1 VGALASTVIDTVN
14 DHRIA
19 MAFAVLGLVRP
30 GIAIANPRCVEK
42 SWPRYWETLDLLRGA
57 VSRENGQR

>member
-30 GIAIANPRCVEK
+30 GISIANPRCVEK